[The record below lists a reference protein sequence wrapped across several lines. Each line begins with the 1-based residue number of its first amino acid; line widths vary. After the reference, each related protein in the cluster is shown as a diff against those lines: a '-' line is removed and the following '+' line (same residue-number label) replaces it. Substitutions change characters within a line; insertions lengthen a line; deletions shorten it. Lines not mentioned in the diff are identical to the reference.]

1 GYSNGAAWL
10 SIFQNLPTT
19 SQKLDFA
26 VEITGDGLSGTCKYS
41 NGQYCSG
48 ENYDQCSSSTG
59 CTVSLSSGTA
69 TIVFSDS

>member
-1 GYSNGAAWL
+1 
-10 SIFQNLPTT
+10 

-48 ENYDQCSSSTG
+48 QNYDQCSSNTG